1 METIGLDLGALFS
14 NLGGRGIWGSPM
26 KQWDAVSSS
35 L

>member
-1 METIGLDLGALFS
+1 METIGLDFGTLFS
-14 NLGGRGIWGSPM
+14 NLGGMGIWGSLM